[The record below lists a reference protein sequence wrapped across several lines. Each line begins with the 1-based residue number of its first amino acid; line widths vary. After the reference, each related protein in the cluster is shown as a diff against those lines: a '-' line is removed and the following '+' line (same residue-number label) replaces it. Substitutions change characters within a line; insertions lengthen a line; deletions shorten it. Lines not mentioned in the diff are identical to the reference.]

1 MDKIRKFAE
10 KYFRLVGGISLFIV
24 VTFSIFDLAS
34 PSTTLHILRM
44 MMVANVPTAVF
55 SLLLFENGPYEL
67 SFRVRWNL
75 YSVLQGLN
83 FAVMLIFFG
92 FENSSTGWEIALHS
106 IYVVL
111 SYVIIF
117 AVAYFILKVIH
128 KRKIQKINEK
138 LNELNK
144 E

>member
-1 MDKIRKFAE
+1 MDKIKLFTA
-10 KYFRLVGGISLFIV
+10 KYFRLVGVISLFIV

-44 MMVANVPTAVF
+44 MMVANVPPAVF

-67 SFRVRWNL
+67 SYRTRWNL
-75 YSVLQGLN
+75 YSVLQGVN

-92 FENSSTGWEIALHS
+92 FEKSSTGWEIVLHS
-106 IYVVL
+106 IWVVL
-111 SYVIIF
+111 SYVIAF
-117 AVAYFILKVIH
+117 AVGYFILKAIH
-128 KRKIQKINEK
+128 KRKIKKINEK

>member
-1 MDKIRKFAE
+1 MDKIRLFAE
-10 KYFRLVGGISLFIV
+10 KYFRLFGGISLFIV

-34 PSTTLHILRM
+34 PATTLHILRM
-44 MMVANVPTAVF
+44 MMVAYVPITVF
-55 SLLLFENGPYEL
+55 NLILFEYGPYEL
-67 SFRVRWNL
+67 SFRVRWNI

-83 FAVMLIFFG
+83 YAVMLIFFG
-92 FENSSTGWEIALHS
+92 FEKSSTGWEIVLHS
-106 IYVVL
+106 ICVVL
-111 SYVIIF
+111 SFVIVF

-128 KRKIQKINEK
+128 KRKIKKINEK

>member
-34 PSTTLHILRM
+34 PSTTLHILSM

-92 FENSSTGWEIALHS
+92 FEKSSTGWEIALHS